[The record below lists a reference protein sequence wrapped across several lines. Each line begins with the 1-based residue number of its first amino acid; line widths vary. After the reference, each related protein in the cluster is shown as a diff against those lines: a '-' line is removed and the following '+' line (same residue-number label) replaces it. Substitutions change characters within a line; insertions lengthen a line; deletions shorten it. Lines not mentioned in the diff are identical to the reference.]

1 MVEVALTFEP
11 DDDYIDCLVD
21 SGDER
26 SNSPVCIEQLDTSNG
41 EGIDLVLPGVEEK
54 DKKEN
59 NQGVIEDIP
68 FSSVAKEERYIS
80 PEHNS
85 SENLSEDPLSK
96 NLPEEKNREFN
107 CLARENSLENNKLN
121 EKSREHIIVLDTN
134 EKEQHQLETQEVP
147 PHCIE
152 DRESHIV
159 ASAPTESN
167 TPEVNLVLETPQRED
182 RESEEQLQSFE
193 EPSEEVIEQQGRVSF
208 LDDDDAKLSSDDDS
222 SITRQTC
229 NEHLQDE
236 DDWAINRVCE
246 LHSDYDPTEHDD
258 YPQPTVE
265 TPNSDEEKEVK
276 TTQRPAL
283 QEKIISLDSHIVE
296 LPQQQQQQQQ
306 QQQREETV
314 WPIKTKSVRFGASEP
329 TPNRYDNSCPGSTL
343 SGTRSDRLVSKQNNC
358 NSPDL
363 VQPVISQD
371 HLNNNSDKNLKSSTK
386 LDFLFPDISN
396 LCMKVSRLNQ
406 FLQIM

>member
-41 EGIDLVLPGVEEK
+41 EGIDLVLPRVEKK

-85 SENLSEDPLSK
+85 SENLSEDSLSK

-107 CLARENSLENNKLN
+107 CLARENSLENNKSN
-121 EKSREHIIVLDTN
+121 EKSREHIIVLETT

-152 DRESHIV
+152 DTESHIV

-306 QQQREETV
+306 QQREETAC
-314 WPIKTKSVRFGASEP
+314 PIKTKSVRFGASEP

-343 SGTRSDRLVSKQNNC
+343 SGNRSDGLVSKQNNC

-371 HLNNNSDKNLKSSTK
+371 HLNNNSEKNLKSSTK